1 MVLANKYG
9 VVKQMD
15 ITDNRPLI
23 VIVDDEREIL
33 AALKR
38 TLMRVDVHIESFT
51 SPRLALE
58 FMQKNQP
65 VLVISDQ
72 RMPDITGDMLLLE
85 IKKRWPKTKRI
96 MLSAYEDFDSVSAGF
111 NRAIIEKFIS
121 KPWKNSELIMLV
133 QDSIASKISSP
144 VKHQLHQSIIGESD
158 QIKQLIDQISR
169 AAGANVPIYIHGETG
184 TGKELVAKAC
194 HQSGC
199 KRAGKFIAVNCANFS
214 ETLIES
220 QLYGHK
226 KGAFTGAV
234 SDQEGLFAQSN
245 GGTIFLDEITTLPLS
260 LQAKLLR
267 VIQEREFTALG
278 DNKLMKFDAQIIAA
292 SSVKLSDAV
301 NNGEFREDLFY
312 RLNVIPLNLP
322 PLREREQ
329 DGYIIAQHFLI
340 KYNLQQQ
347 KDFIGFSSDARDFI
361 IAYSWPGNV
370 RQLENTIHSICIMN
384 SGKKITL
391 AMIQPL
397 LAEQLKIETPS
408 IEVPNYSAQQLLA
421 NKTLLPTNNSDIIP
435 LELVEKNA
443 IEQAI
448 TKCEGNITKAA
459 ALLEVNPSTIYRK
472 MQKWT

>member
-1 MVLANKYG
+1 ME
-9 VVKQMD
+9 
-15 ITDNRPLI
+15 ITDTRPLV

-58 FMQKNQP
+58 FMQDNQP

-72 RMPDITGDMLLLE
+72 RMPDITGDTLLAK
-85 IKKRWPKTKRI
+85 IKKLWPNTKRI

-111 NRAIIEKFIS
+111 NQAIIEKFIS
-121 KPWKNSELIMLV
+121 KPWKNSELVMLV
-133 QDSIASKISSP
+133 QDSIATKDTPPATS
-144 VKHQLHQSIIGESD
+144 QLSQTIIGESTKV
-158 QIKQLIDQISR
+158 KQLIDHISI

-194 HQSGC
+194 HESGC
-199 KRAGKFIAVNCANFS
+199 KREGKFIAVNCANFS

-226 KGAFTGAV
+226 KGAFTGAIN
-234 SDQEGLFAQSN
+234 DQEGLFAQSN
-245 GGTIFLDEITTLPLS
+245 GGTIFLDEITTLPMA

-278 DNKLMKFDAQIIAA
+278 DHKLVKFDAQIIAA

-322 PLREREQ
+322 PLRDREQ
-329 DGYIIAQHFLI
+329 DAYVIALHFLA
-340 KYNLQQQ
+340 KYNHQQQ
-347 KDFIGFSSDARDFI
+347 KSFTGFSSDARAFI
-361 IAYSWPGNV
+361 IDYSWPGNV
-370 RQLENTIHSICIMN
+370 RQLENTVHSVCIMN
-384 SGKKITL
+384 TGTKITL
-391 AMIQPL
+391 SMIQPL
-397 LAEQLKIETPS
+397 LAEQLKINFPILNEPEKSSLKS
-408 IEVPNYSAQQLLA
+408 IEETQLSPIS
-421 NKTLLPTNNSDIIP
+421 NEIIP
-435 LELVEKNA
+435 LELVEKHA

-448 TKCEGNITKAA
+448 AKCEGNIIKAA

-472 MQKWT
+472 MQKW

>member
-1 MVLANKYG
+1 ME
-9 VVKQMD
+9 
-15 ITDNRPLI
+15 ITDTRPLV

-58 FMQKNQP
+58 FMQENQP

-72 RMPDITGDMLLLE
+72 RMPDITGDKLLSEVKQL
-85 IKKRWPKTKRI
+85 WPETKRI

-111 NRAIIEKFIS
+111 NQAIIEKFIS
-121 KPWKNSELIMLV
+121 KPWKNSELVMLV
-133 QDSIASKISSP
+133 QDTITRKNTSP
-144 VKHQLHQSIIGESD
+144 SNNKLNQSIIGESTK
-158 QIKQLIDQISR
+158 IKQLIEQISI

-194 HQSGC
+194 HESGC
-199 KRAGKFIAVNCANFS
+199 KREGKFVAVNCANFS

-245 GGTIFLDEITTLPLS
+245 GGTIFLDEVTTLPLS

-267 VIQEREFTALG
+267 VIQEREYTAIG
-278 DNKLMKFDAQIIAA
+278 DSKLIKFDAQIIAA

-301 NNGEFREDLFY
+301 NMGEFREDLYY

-322 PLREREQ
+322 PLRERQQ
-329 DGYIIAQHFLI
+329 DAFILAKHFLE
-340 KYNLQQQ
+340 KYSKQQQ
-347 KDFIGFSSDARDFI
+347 KQFSAFSESAREFI
-361 IAYSWPGNV
+361 ISYAWPGNV
-370 RQLENTIHSICIMN
+370 RQLENTIHSACIMN
-384 SGKKITL
+384 HGKEISLT
-391 AMIQPL
+391 MIQSL
-397 LAEQLKIETPS
+397 LAEQLVINEVIASKNNNQVPTPEPKS
-408 IEVPNYSAQQLLA
+408 FT
-421 NKTLLPTNNSDIIP
+421 KNNNDSIIP
-435 LELVEKNA
+435 LEQVEKNA
-443 IEQAI
+443 IEHAI
-448 TKCEGNITKAA
+448 EQCDGNITKAA

-472 MQKWT
+472 MQKWQ

>member
-1 MVLANKYG
+1 ME
-9 VVKQMD
+9 
-15 ITDNRPLI
+15 ITDTRPLV

-38 TLMRVDVHIESFT
+38 TLMRVDVRIEPFT

-58 FMQKNQP
+58 FMQENQP
-65 VLVISDQ
+65 VLIISDQ
-72 RMPDITGDMLLLE
+72 RMPDITGDKLLTEVKQL
-85 IKKRWPKTKRI
+85 WPDTKRI

-111 NRAIIEKFIS
+111 NQAIIEKFIS
-121 KPWKNSELIMLV
+121 KPWKNSELVMLV
-133 QDSIASKISSP
+133 EDSITSKDASPAKN
-144 VKHQLHQSIIGESD
+144 QLSQKIIGESTK
-158 QIKQLIDQISR
+158 IKQLIDQISI

-194 HQSGC
+194 HESGC
-199 KRAGKFIAVNCANFS
+199 KREGKFIAVNCANFS

-234 SDQEGLFAQSN
+234 SDQDGLFAQSN
-245 GGTIFLDEITTLPLS
+245 GGTIFLDEITTLPMS

-329 DGYIIAQHFLI
+329 DSYIIARHFLA
-340 KYNLQQQ
+340 KYNKQQQ
-347 KDFIGFSSDARDFI
+347 KNFADFSKDARDFI
-361 IAYSWPGNV
+361 IAYPWPGNV
-370 RQLENTIHSICIMN
+370 RQLENTVHSVCIMN
-384 SGKKITL
+384 TGKEITL
-391 AMIQPL
+391 TMIQPL
-397 LAEQLKIETPS
+397 LAEQLKINEPAINTLAQPS
-408 IEVPNYSAQQLLA
+408 FQPAEATQFSA
-421 NKTLLPTNNSDIIP
+421 TNSDEIIP

-443 IEQAI
+443 IEHAI
-448 TKCEGNITKAA
+448 AKCDGNITKAA

-472 MQKWT
+472 MQKWQ